1 MAAESTRE
9 AFGAVL
15 EEFLS
20 DTGDYPTPKELAD
33 CTGLTVGEARS
44 VLKELVDPEQQPAPK
59 KKQRR
64 EVRKKPAAKLAATP
78 EEEAE
83 LADAVVEVPESQLL
97 PDNQMGDPS
106 LFPLAEDTLSES
118 ATPVYSPGPATP
130 VAMAPLNRKDSGG
143 LEPQMHSISFVT
155 GFDLPINLALHIC

>member
-20 DTGDYPTPKELAD
+20 DTGAYPTPKELAD

-59 KKQRR
+59 KKATKRS
-64 EVRKKPAAKLAATP
+64 EKKTCS
-78 EEEAE
+78 EASSY
-83 LADAVVEVPESQLL
+83 P
-97 PDNQMGDPS
+97 
-106 LFPLAEDTLSES
+106 
-118 ATPVYSPGPATP
+118 
-130 VAMAPLNRKDSGG
+130 
-143 LEPQMHSISFVT
+143 
-155 GFDLPINLALHIC
+155 